1 MNEVVIHGL
10 VSAGKSAAIDILSQI
25 LQMLREYDRLGEP
38 RPDILL
44 VTPEIRKNI
53 LYSMRGSFS
62 GAVVMDKG
70 RIKEVFNIRVVET
83 VDVEELTPV
92 FLTKYR

>member
-1 MNEVVIHGL
+1 
-10 VSAGKSAAIDILSQI
+10 VSAWHVPPLNPVECG
-25 LQMLREYDRLGEP
+25 
-38 RPDILL
+38 
-44 VTPEIRKNI
+44 KNI